1 MWIRKGKCNR
11 YARTKKKMK
20 KRLTKQKKK
29 CARDATNTISIS
41 GKYVYFYFHNASAA
55 HVSF

>member
-1 MWIRKGKCNR
+1 MDKERRMQPICP
-11 YARTKKKMK
+11 YEKKNDEK
-20 KRLTKQKKK
+20 KAKQQKK

>member
-1 MWIRKGKCNR
+1 MDKERRMQPICP
-11 YARTKKKMK
+11 YEKKNDEK
-20 KRLTKQKKK
+20 KAKQQKK
-29 CARDATNTISIS
+29 CAGDATNTISIS